1 MAIFVNHAS
10 NIFQESA
17 EHVQKLL
24 QKNEV
29 GWRKIKLLVEFVLLH
44 ILTKSPPSMQQN
56 VEVSKKHVDSFC

>member
-1 MAIFVNHAS
+1 MAILAKHDR

-29 GWRKIKLLVEFVLLH
+29 GWRKIK
-44 ILTKSPPSMQQN
+44 
-56 VEVSKKHVDSFC
+56 